1 MTRYAN
7 GGARLVMGACLALA
21 AVSHG
26 AATPPDPGK
35 KACAKE
41 AKVLCPNEMKSLSRK
56 KVEACM
62 VKNVDRVSPACK
74 EAMYE
79 IKRQREAKGK
89 L

>member
-1 MTRYAN
+1 MTRNAN
-7 GGARLVMGACLALA
+7 GITRLFMATCFAFAAASHLA
-21 AVSHG
+21 A
-26 AATPPDPGK
+26 AAPDPGK

-41 AKVLCPNEMKSLSRK
+41 AKVLCPKEMKSLSRK

-62 VKNVDRVSPACK
+62 VKNVDKVSPTCK

-89 L
+89 T